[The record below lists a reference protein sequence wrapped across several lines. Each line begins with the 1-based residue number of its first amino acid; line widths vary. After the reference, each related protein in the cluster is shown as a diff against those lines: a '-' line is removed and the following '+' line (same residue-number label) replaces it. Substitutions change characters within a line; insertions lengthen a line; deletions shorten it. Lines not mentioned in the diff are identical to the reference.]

1 MRFWANLAGYQLVW
15 FGVVIFAGRGQPWLS
30 VMLAAVFALAQW
42 QVSRQ
47 RVSDG
52 RLLACAVALGI
63 ALDGSLASS
72 GLLRYASPSPA
83 LLAPAWILALWAA
96 FAMTLNQSMLFLRGR
111 PMVAAVFGAVGG
123 PLAYAGAA
131 RGFDA
136 VAFAA
141 PAWPAMLALG
151 LGWAIAMSVLAMLA
165 QRWHG
170 EVHATS
176 TLEIA
181 R

>member
-1 MRFWANLAGYQLVW
+1 MRFWANLVGYQLVW
-15 FGVVIFAGRGQPWLS
+15 FGVVIFAALGLPWLS
-30 VMLAAVFALAQW
+30 VSLAAVFALGQW
-42 QVSRQ
+42 QLSRQ

-63 ALDGSLASS
+63 VLDGSLAGS

-96 FAMTLNQSMLFLRGR
+96 FAMTLNHSMTFLRGR
-111 PMVAAVFGAVGG
+111 PAVAAAFGAVGG

-136 VAFAA
+136 VAFAD
-141 PAWPAMLALG
+141 PAWPAVLALG
-151 LGWAIAMSVLAMLA
+151 IGWASAMALLAALA

-170 EVHATS
+170 DVHAAS
-176 TLEIA
+176 FVEIA